1 MTRKFFPANVVGNFF
16 LHINGNLTRYGAHL
30 KFLWYN
36 LQSKNF
42 STRQGVIS
50 VDNLLNYLIVI
61 LMTSGVIFGGKAF
74 WDWKKNR
81 TPQLDLKELEAER
94 AQYLQENFDK
104 AITDFNYLESVRDN
118 LSDRELST
126 QLRRM
131 QRTAKNLLN
140 HLEKNPERIALAYKF
155 IDYYQDRAVKIV
167 KQYQELEETHLST
180 GKIEDLKTRMKQTLA
195 ALDDAYQDQF
205 EHILNDQIISADAE
219 LTVMEQQ
226 LDAEGIKRKTID
238 VGQVDEYGNVRID
251 TDLLDQPIQMEPQRK
266 FFPQPGKRVRRR
278 GEVDAFPVELDFP
291 EEDRPQ
297 IVQTK
302 LIQSALAIFLGSF
315 GAHKFYQGKTL
326 QGVIYFLLSWT
337 TLPMWISLAEGI
349 RYLFMPVEDFYEQ
362 YVKKNDRHGKHGRH
376 K

>member
-1 MTRKFFPANVVGNFF
+1 M
-16 LHINGNLTRYGAHL
+16 
-30 KFLWYN
+30 
-36 LQSKNF
+36 
-42 STRQGVIS
+42 
-50 VDNLLNYLIVI
+50 DELLNYLIVI
-61 LMTSGVIFGGKAF
+61 LMTTGVIFGGKAF

-81 TPQLDLKELEAER
+81 TPRLDLKELEAER

-104 AITDFNYLESVRDN
+104 AIADFNYLEEAREI
-118 LSDRELST
+118 LSDKELSN

-167 KQYQELEETHLST
+167 KQYQELEETQLST
-180 GKIEDLKTRMKQTLA
+180 DKVQDLKSRMKQTLA

-205 EHILNDQIISADAE
+205 EHVLNDQIISVDAE

-251 TDLLDQPIQMEPQRK
+251 TDLLDQPMKIEPQRK
-266 FFPQPGKRVRRR
+266 FFPQGMQKRVRRN
-278 GEVDAFPVELDFP
+278 EDYSTDLLPFP

-337 TLPMWISLAEGI
+337 TLPMWISIMEGI
-349 RYLFMPVEDFYEQ
+349 RYLFMPIEDFYDQ
-362 YVKKNDRHGKHGRH
+362 YIKNDKRKDKRRRN
-376 K
+376 

>member
-1 MTRKFFPANVVGNFF
+1 M
-16 LHINGNLTRYGAHL
+16 
-30 KFLWYN
+30 
-36 LQSKNF
+36 
-42 STRQGVIS
+42 
-50 VDNLLNYLIVI
+50 DELLNYLIVI
-61 LMTSGVIFGGKAF
+61 LMTTGVIFGGKAF

-81 TPQLDLKELEAER
+81 TPRLDMNELEAER

-104 AITDFNYLESVRDN
+104 ATADYNFLQEALGNI
-118 LSDRELST
+118 SDRELSA
-126 QLRRM
+126 QLKRL

-140 HLEKNPERIALAYKF
+140 HLEKNPPRIALAYKF

-180 GKIEDLKTRMKQTLA
+180 GKVEELKARMRRTLA
-195 ALDDAYQDQF
+195 ALDEAYQDQF

-226 LDAEGIKRKTID
+226 LNAEGIDTKKID
-238 VGQVDEYGNVRID
+238 VGEVDEYGNVRID
-251 TDLLDQPIQMEPQRK
+251 TDLLDRPIENVTPRK
-266 FFPQPGKRVRRR
+266 FFPQGMQRRRR
-278 GEVDAFPVELDFP
+278 GQVDAFPEEMPFP

-337 TLPMWISLAEGI
+337 TLPMWVSLVEGI
-349 RYLFMPVEDFYEQ
+349 RYLFMPVEDFYTQ
-362 YVKKNDRHGKHGRH
+362 YINKRRDRHGRH
-376 K
+376 KP

>member
-1 MTRKFFPANVVGNFF
+1 MT
-16 LHINGNLTRYGAHL
+16 L
-30 KFLWYN
+30 
-36 LQSKNF
+36 
-42 STRQGVIS
+42 
-50 VDNLLNYLIVI
+50 DELLNYLIVI
-61 LMTSGVIFGGKAF
+61 LMTTGVVFGGKAF

-104 AITDFNYLESVRDN
+104 ATADYNYLEEARISI
-118 LSDRELST
+118 SDRELTT
-126 QLRRM
+126 QLKRL

-167 KQYQELEETHLST
+167 KQYQELEETELST
-180 GKIEDLKTRMKQTLA
+180 EKVQDLKQRMKQTLA
-195 ALDDAYQDQF
+195 ALDEAYQDQF

-226 LDAEGIKRKTID
+226 LNAEGIKTKTID

-251 TDLLDQPIQMEPQRK
+251 TDLLDRPIELEPPRK
-266 FFPQPGKRVRRR
+266 FFPQGMQRRRR
-278 GEVDAFPVELDFP
+278 GEVDAQPIDLPPFP

-302 LIQSALAIFLGSF
+302 IIQSALAIFLGSF

-326 QGVIYFLLSWT
+326 MGVIYFLMSWT
-337 TLPMWISLAEGI
+337 TLPMWISIVEGI
-349 RYLFMPVEDFYEQ
+349 RYMFMPVEDFYEQ
-362 YVKKNDRHGKHGRH
+362 YVRDKKKGTRDKRRR
-376 K
+376 

>member
-1 MTRKFFPANVVGNFF
+1 M
-16 LHINGNLTRYGAHL
+16 
-30 KFLWYN
+30 
-36 LQSKNF
+36 
-42 STRQGVIS
+42 
-50 VDNLLNYLIVI
+50 DYLIVI
-61 LMTSGVIFGGKAF
+61 LITVSVIFGGKAF

-81 TPQLDLKELEAER
+81 TPQLDLTELEAER

-104 AITDFNYLESVRDN
+104 ATADYNYLEEAREN
-118 LSDRELST
+118 ISDRELT
-126 QLRRM
+126 AQLRRL
-131 QRTAKNLLN
+131 QRTAKSLLN

-180 GKIEDLKTRMKQTLA
+180 DKIQDLKQRMKQTLA
-195 ALDDAYQDQF
+195 ALDEAYQDQF

-219 LTVMEQQ
+219 LKVMEQQ
-226 LDAEGIKRKTID
+226 LNAEGIKTDTIE
-238 VGQVDEYGNVRID
+238 VGKVDEYGNVRID
-251 TDLLDQPIQMEPQRK
+251 TDLLDQPIKIEPPRK
-266 FFPQPGKRVRRR
+266 FFPQGMQRRRR
-278 GEVDAFPVELDFP
+278 GEVDASPIDDLLPFP

-337 TLPMWISLAEGI
+337 LLPGLIGTLEGI
-349 RYLFMPVEDFYEQ
+349 RYLFMPVEDFYDQ
-362 YVKKNDRHGKHGRH
+362 YVRDKGKNKRDRRRR
-376 K
+376 

>member
-1 MTRKFFPANVVGNFF
+1 M
-16 LHINGNLTRYGAHL
+16 
-30 KFLWYN
+30 
-36 LQSKNF
+36 
-42 STRQGVIS
+42 
-50 VDNLLNYLIVI
+50 DYLIVI
-61 LMTSGVIFGGKAF
+61 LITVSVIFGGKAF

-81 TPQLDLKELEAER
+81 TPQLDLKELESER

-104 AITDFNYLESVRDN
+104 ATADYNYLESAREN
-118 LSDRELST
+118 ISDRELSA
-126 QLRRM
+126 QLRRL
-131 QRTAKNLLN
+131 QQTAKNLLN

-180 GKIEDLKTRMKQTLA
+180 DRIRELKARMKQTLA

-226 LDAEGIKRKTID
+226 LDAEGIKTKTID
-238 VGQVDEYGNVRID
+238 VGAVDEYGNVRID
-251 TDLLDQPIQMEPQRK
+251 TDLNGQPMKLEPQRK
-266 FFPQPGKRVRRR
+266 FFPQGMQRRRR
-278 GEVDAFPVELDFP
+278 GEVDAFPVDLPFP

-302 LIQSALAIFLGSF
+302 LIQSALAIFLGAF

-326 QGVIYFLLSWT
+326 MGVIYFLLSWT
-337 TLPMWISLAEGI
+337 TLPMWISLVEGI

-362 YVKKNDRHGKHGRH
+362 YIKDNKRRNKRGRR

>member
-1 MTRKFFPANVVGNFF
+1 MRA
-16 LHINGNLTRYGAHL
+16 L
-30 KFLWYN
+30 
-36 LQSKNF
+36 
-42 STRQGVIS
+42 
-50 VDNLLNYLIVI
+50 DYLIVI
-61 LMTSGVIFGGKAF
+61 LITVSVIFGGKAF

-81 TPQLDLKELEAER
+81 TPQLDLKELESER

-104 AITDFNYLESVRDN
+104 ATADYSYLESAREN
-118 LSDRELST
+118 ISDRELST
-126 QLRRM
+126 QLRRL
-131 QRTAKNLLN
+131 QQTAKNLLN

-180 GKIEDLKTRMKQTLA
+180 DRIRELKARMKQTLA

-226 LDAEGIKRKTID
+226 LDAEGIKTKTID
-238 VGQVDEYGNVRID
+238 VGAVDEYGNVRID
-251 TDLLDQPIQMEPQRK
+251 TDLNGQPMKLEPQRK
-266 FFPQPGKRVRRR
+266 FFPQGMQRRRR
-278 GEVDAFPVELDFP
+278 GEVDAFPIDLPFP

-326 QGVIYFLLSWT
+326 MGVIYFLLSWT
-337 TLPMWISLAEGI
+337 TLPMWISIVEGI

-362 YVKKNDRHGKHGRH
+362 YIKDNKRRNKRGRR

>member
-1 MTRKFFPANVVGNFF
+1 MREVRA
-16 LHINGNLTRYGAHL
+16 LDEI
-30 KFLWYN
+30 
-36 LQSKNF
+36 
-42 STRQGVIS
+42 
-50 VDNLLNYLIVI
+50 LNYLIVI
-61 LMTSGVIFGGKAF
+61 LMTTGVIFGGKAL

-104 AITDFNYLESVRDN
+104 AITDYNFLEEARGN
-118 LSDRELST
+118 ISDRELST
-126 QLRRM
+126 QLQRM

-180 GKIEDLKTRMKQTLA
+180 GKIEDLKARMKQTLG

-205 EHILNDQIISADAE
+205 EHVLNDQIISVDAE

-226 LDAEGIKRKTID
+226 LDAAGIKRKTIE
-238 VGQVDEYGNVRID
+238 VGKVDEYGNVRID
-251 TDLLDQPIQMEPQRK
+251 TDLLDQPIELEPQRK
-266 FFPQPGKRVRRR
+266 FFPQGMRKRRR
-278 GEVDAFPVELDFP
+278 GEVDASPLPLPFP

-315 GAHKFYQGKTL
+315 GAHKFYQGKTI
-326 QGVIYFLLSWT
+326 QGILYFLLSWT
-337 TLPMWISLAEGI
+337 TLPMWISLVEGI
-349 RYLFMPVEDFYEQ
+349 RYLFMPVEDFYTQ
-362 YVKKNDRHGKHGRH
+362 YIKDKRRDKHGRY
-376 K
+376 KS

>member
-1 MTRKFFPANVVGNFF
+1 M
-16 LHINGNLTRYGAHL
+16 
-30 KFLWYN
+30 
-36 LQSKNF
+36 
-42 STRQGVIS
+42 
-50 VDNLLNYLIVI
+50 DELLNYLIVI
-61 LMTSGVIFGGKAF
+61 LMTTGVIFGGKAF

-81 TPQLDLKELEAER
+81 TPRLDLKELEEER

-104 AITDFNYLESVRDN
+104 ATADFNYLEAAREK

-126 QLRRM
+126 QLRRL

-167 KQYQELEETHLST
+167 KQYQDLEETQLST
-180 GKIEDLKTRMKQTLA
+180 DRIQELKTRMKQTLA

-238 VGQVDEYGNVRID
+238 VGAVDEYGNVRID
-251 TDLLDQPIQMEPQRK
+251 TDLLDQPMQLEPQRK
-266 FFPQPGKRVRRR
+266 FFPQGMQRRRR
-278 GEVDAFPVELDFP
+278 GEVDAHPLDLPFP

-302 LIQSALAIFLGSF
+302 LIQSALAIFLGAF
-315 GAHKFYQGKTL
+315 GAHKFYQGKTI
-326 QGVIYFLLSWT
+326 QGILYFLLSWS
-337 TLPMWISLAEGI
+337 TLPMWIGILEGI

-362 YVKKNDRHGKHGRH
+362 YIKDTRRDKHGRH
-376 K
+376 KS

>member
-1 MTRKFFPANVVGNFF
+1 MQILSIGSAQ
-16 LHINGNLTRYGAHL
+16 L

-36 LQSKNF
+36 DVNF
-42 STRQGVIS
+42 FIAHYELGVRAL
-50 VDNLLNYLIVI
+50 DYLIVI
-61 LMTSGVIFGGKAF
+61 LLTISVIFGGKAF
-74 WDWKKNR
+74 WDWRKNR

-104 AITDFNYLESVRDN
+104 ATADYNYLEEAQQN
-118 LSDRELST
+118 ISDRELST
-126 QLRRM
+126 QLRRL

-180 GKIEDLKTRMKQTLA
+180 DKIQDLKQRMKQTLA
-195 ALDDAYQDQF
+195 ALEDAYQDQF

-226 LDAEGIKRKTID
+226 LNAEGIKTKTID
-238 VGQVDEYGNVRID
+238 VGAVDEYGNVRID
-251 TDLLDQPIQMEPQRK
+251 TDLLDRPIELAPQRK
-266 FFPQPGKRVRRR
+266 FFPQGMQRRRR
-278 GEVDAFPVELDFP
+278 GEVNALPENFLPFP

-337 TLPMWISLAEGI
+337 TLPMWISIVEGI

-362 YVKKNDRHGKHGRH
+362 YIKRKRDKGQGTRNRR
-376 K
+376 

>member
-1 MTRKFFPANVVGNFF
+1 M
-16 LHINGNLTRYGAHL
+16 
-30 KFLWYN
+30 
-36 LQSKNF
+36 
-42 STRQGVIS
+42 
-50 VDNLLNYLIVI
+50 DELLNYLIVI
-61 LMTSGVIFGGKAF
+61 LMTTGVIFGGKAF

-81 TPQLDLKELEAER
+81 TPRLDLKELEEER

-104 AITDFNYLESVRDN
+104 AIADYNYLEAALDN
-118 LSDRELST
+118 ISDRELST
-126 QLRRM
+126 QLKRL

-140 HLEKNPERIALAYKF
+140 HLEKNPPRIALAYKF

-167 KQYQELEETHLST
+167 KQYQDLEETHLST
-180 GKIEDLKTRMKQTLA
+180 DKVEDLKIRMKRTLA

-226 LDAEGIKRKTID
+226 LNAEGIKTKTID
-238 VGQVDEYGNVRID
+238 VGAVDEYGNVRID
-251 TDLLDQPIQMEPQRK
+251 TDLLNQPMKLEPQRK
-266 FFPQPGKRVRRR
+266 FFPQGMQRRRR
-278 GEVDAFPVELDFP
+278 GEVDAFPEESPFP

-315 GAHKFYQGKTL
+315 GAHKFYQGKNL
-326 QGVIYFLLSWT
+326 QGVLYFLFSL
-337 TLPMWISLAEGI
+337 TLIPGLVSTIEGI

-362 YVKKNDRHGKHGRH
+362 YVKNNKRRNKNRRRR
-376 K
+376 